1 MHQMKSSNLYN
12 DIDNYVLIGTL
23 VRTLIPIVGSVIC
36 QLCTSFYS
44 HATFEIIWSEP
55 YLTQINSTNS
65 KWPIFSWIK
74 RFIRM

>member
-44 HATFEIIWSEP
+44 HATFEII
-55 YLTQINSTNS
+55 
-65 KWPIFSWIK
+65 
-74 RFIRM
+74 